1 MRQQR
6 PPKPGALKGK
16 APVKGQKPA
25 KDDVVRPMQ
34 IPVPEVNVP
43 DVASVSAPVVDVP
56 TVAPVSWRPGPN
68 DVLPIDAP
76 KFETVDDYIKTTPV
90 VPTKV
95 SGKEKLYG
103 RMSAAQR
110 YVPGMSIAETTR
122 RVRLLADFKKRI
134 DAMPEMTEEEADM
147 IMAEYMSEFSTVAVP
162 TRTGVPQDEA
172 ALLEQAYG
180 PAPIPR
186 TVQASDYDK
195 NDLYGAAAALASSLL
210 FGGSPQLAQK
220 LIGQAEANAGQ
231 RVALEN
237 QQLMAEDAAK
247 RQRVLAMYQR
257 LQGINDLNFQQE
269 GFAADDGRES
279 IKTAF
284 REIGL
289 QDRGADLS
297 DRIGRRNFQA
307 DIRKAIMEGDEQR
320 ATVLAKLYQAEFPND
335 PLPEEIWQLRPT
347 RNQRLLDGKIAGQEL
362 QNDLTEQYVQ
372 SAKWKNDITK
382 ATFSDIVAMSG
393 VRLQITQ
400 KGLEKLKIEV
410 EKLPD
415 YLDAKTSTAVTG
427 AKATWLRAQAAMVNA
442 KRPRAGGGAATDN
455 GRLTALG
462 KIISSGNT
470 NIDNLNQQLKQRQSQ
485 LEVAQKRLDQWAY
498 LPKDQ
503 RTEGEKTRRAATV
516 NAITKS
522 VNNLE
527 QSIREIGT
535 RMTNVGNQIEQIVNG
550 GGEE

>member
-1 MRQQR
+1 M
-6 PPKPGALKGK
+6 PPPLKGK
-16 APVKGQKPA
+16 QPGKNEPVT
-25 KDDVVRPMQ
+25 PMQ
-34 IPVPEVNVP
+34 IPVPEPVTP
-43 DVASVSAPVVDVP
+43 VSAPQVDVP
-56 TVAPVSWRPGPN
+56 AAPTQVTWRPGPN
-68 DVLPIDAP
+68 DVLPIDAQTY
-76 KFETVDDYIKTTPV
+76 ETTTDYIRTTPV
-90 VPTKV
+90 VPTKI
-95 SGKEKLYG
+95 SGKEKLKG
-103 RMSAAQR
+103 RMAAAQR
-110 YVPGMSIAETTR
+110 YVPGMSVAETSR
-122 RVRLLADFKKRI
+122 RVRLLADFNKRI
-134 DAMPEMTEEEADM
+134 EAMPEITEEEADM

-162 TRTGVPQDEA
+162 TRAGVPQDEA

-180 PAPIPR
+180 PAPTPR
-186 TVQASDYDK
+186 SVEASDYDK

-210 FGGSPQLAQK
+210 FGGNPQIAQR
-220 LIGQAEANAGQ
+220 LVAQTEANAAQ
-231 RVALEN
+231 RVNLEN
-237 QQLMAEDAAK
+237 QQIAAEDAAK

-257 LQGINDLNFQQE
+257 LQGINDSNFQQD
-269 GFAADDGRES
+269 GFAADDARES
-279 IKTAF
+279 VKTAF
-284 REIGL
+284 RELGI
-289 QDRGADLS
+289 QDRGAEQS
-297 DRIGRRNFQA
+297 DRIAKRNFQA
-307 DIRKAIMEGDEQR
+307 DIRRAIMDGDEQR
-320 ATVLAKLYQAEFPND
+320 SAVLAKLYQAEFPD
-335 PLPEEIWQLRPT
+335 SPLPEEIWQLAPT

-372 SAKWKNDITK
+372 SAKWKNDISK

-415 YLDAKTSTAVTG
+415 YLDAKTSSAVTG

-503 RTEGEKTRRAATV
+503 RTEGEKLRREATV
-516 NAITKS
+516 KTLTDS

-527 QSIREIGT
+527 QSIRDIGT